1 MHTGDVWGTK
11 MPQSLFDYIR
21 EYQDSHDCSDD
32 DMIEILCDCI
42 EVVQNADPKWENLTG
57 LIKECLSGS

>member
-1 MHTGDVWGTK
+1 